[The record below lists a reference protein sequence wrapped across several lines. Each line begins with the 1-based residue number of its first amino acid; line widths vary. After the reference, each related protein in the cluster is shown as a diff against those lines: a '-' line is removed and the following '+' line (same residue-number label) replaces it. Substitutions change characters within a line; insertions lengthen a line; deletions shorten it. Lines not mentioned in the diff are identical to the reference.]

1 MDKKHF
7 ENLIAGVRQMKAH
20 MAGETVKGI
29 RVSEVTKPKP
39 KTAPIEV
46 SKIRLS
52 AKLTQ
57 GQFAAL
63 IGVNVRTLQNWEQ
76 ERTRPTGSAQA
87 LLKIVS
93 YNPRVALA
101 ALHA

>member
-7 ENLIAGVRQMKAH
+7 ENLIAGVKQMKAH

-29 RVSEVTKPKP
+29 RASEVTKPKA
-39 KTAPIEV
+39 APIEV

-76 ERTRPTGSAQA
+76 DRTRPTGSAQA

>member
-7 ENLIAGVRQMKAH
+7 ENLIAGVKEMKAH
-20 MAGETVKGI
+20 MAGETVASI
-29 RVSEVTKPKP
+29 RITEFAKPKQ
-39 KTAPIEV
+39 AQQIEV
-46 SKIRLS
+46 SQIRES

-57 GQFAAL
+57 TQFAAL

-76 ERTRPTGSAQA
+76 ARTKPTGSAQA

>member
-7 ENLIAGVRQMKAH
+7 ENLIAGVKQMKAH
-20 MAGETVKGI
+20 MAGGTVKGI
-29 RVSEVTKPKP
+29 RVSEVTKPK
-39 KTAPIEV
+39 AALIEV

-76 ERTRPTGSAQA
+76 DRTRPTGSAQA

>member
-7 ENLIAGVRQMKAH
+7 ENLIAGVKQMKAH

-29 RVSEVTKPKP
+29 RVSEVTKPKA
-39 KTAPIEV
+39 APIEV

-76 ERTRPTGSAQA
+76 DRTKPTGSAQA